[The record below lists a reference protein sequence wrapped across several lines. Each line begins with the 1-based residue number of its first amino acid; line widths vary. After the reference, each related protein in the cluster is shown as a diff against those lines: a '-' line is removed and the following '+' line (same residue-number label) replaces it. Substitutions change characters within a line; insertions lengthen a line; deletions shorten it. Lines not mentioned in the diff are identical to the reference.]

1 MNAKNLGPVK
11 KNNKTSC
18 LGQLMR
24 LCINWKTSIL
34 QEIQGVY
41 YIFTKSIGPKT
52 FVWAR
57 GFPKI
62 ELFIKS
68 INQKISQVIDFNN
81 YFNNNSL
88 YLLSKKLVIRVKP
101 SIFGTATHQI
111 DFLLRRI
118 GRNCDLVSSVFTLT
132 RAPIVSKK
140 TAFGAYQDW
149 GLRLKRTR
157 TPIGMREPHWQY
169 PRNQAPANSIKFI
182 KINGL
187 IKSAYPF
194 SIDVLRKLYIN
205 GCLS

>member
-18 LGQLMR
+18 FGQLMR
-24 LCINWKTSIL
+24 LCINCKASIL

-62 ELFIKS
+62 ELFINAV
-68 INQKISQVIDFNN
+68 IQKISQVFDFNN
-81 YFNNNSL
+81 LFNDNSL
-88 YLLSKKLVIRVKP
+88 YLLSKKPVIRART
-101 SIFGTATHQI
+101 SIFCTATHQI

-118 GRNCDLVSSVFTLT
+118 RPNCDLVSSVFTLT

-140 TAFGAYQDW
+140 TALGAYQDW
-149 GLRLKRTR
+149 DLRLKPTL
-157 TPIGMREPHWQY
+157 TPIGMRDPQWQY
-169 PRNQAPANSIKFI
+169 PRNQVSANSIKFI

-187 IKSAYPF
+187 IKYRRIQSRLMSCES
-194 SIDVLRKLYIN
+194 SI
-205 GCLS
+205 

>member
-11 KNNKTSC
+11 KNNKTSYF
-18 LGQLMR
+18 GQLMR
-24 LCINWKTSIL
+24 LCINWKISIL

-62 ELFIKS
+62 ALFVKS
-68 INQKISQVIDFNN
+68 INQKISQIIDFNN

-101 SIFGTATHQI
+101 SIFGTATQQI
-111 DFLLRRI
+111 NFLLRQIRP
-118 GRNCDLVSSVFTLT
+118 NCDLVSSVFTLT
-132 RAPIVSKK
+132 KAPMVSKK
-140 TAFGAYQDW
+140 TALGAYQDW
-149 GLRLKRTR
+149 GLRLKPAP
-157 TPIGMREPHWQY
+157 TPMSIREPHWHY
-169 PRNQAPANSIKFI
+169 PRNQASVNSIKFI

-187 IKSAYPF
+187 TKYRRIQSQLMSCES
-194 SIDVLRKLYIN
+194 SI
-205 GCLS
+205 

>member
-18 LGQLMR
+18 FGQLMR
-24 LCINWKTSIL
+24 LCINCKASIL

-41 YIFTKSIGPKT
+41 YIFTKSIDPKT

-62 ELFIKS
+62 ALFIKS
-68 INQKISQVIDFNN
+68 INQKILQVIDFNN
-81 YFNNNSL
+81 YFNDNSYCL
-88 YLLSKKLVIRVKP
+88 FSKKLFICVKP
-101 SIFGTATHQI
+101 SIFSAATHQI

-118 GRNCDLVSSVFTLT
+118 RLNCDLDSSVFTLT
-132 RAPIVSKK
+132 RTPIVSKK

-149 GLRLKRTR
+149 GLRLKRTP
-157 TPIGMREPHWQY
+157 TPIGMRDPHWQH
-169 PRNQAPANSIKFI
+169 PCNQAPANSIKFI

-187 IKSAYPF
+187 IKYRRIQSRLM
-194 SIDVLRKLYIN
+194 SSESTI
-205 GCLS
+205 

>member
-11 KNNKTSC
+11 KNNKISYF
-18 LGQLMR
+18 GQLMR
-24 LCINWKTSIL
+24 RCINCKACIL

-52 FVWAR
+52 FVWAW

-62 ELFIKS
+62 ALLIKS

-81 YFNNNSL
+81 YLNCDSHSL
-88 YLLSKKLVIRVKP
+88 FIRKPVIRIKP
-101 SIFGTATHQI
+101 SLFGVATHQI

-118 GRNCDLVSSVFTLT
+118 RRNCDLVSSVFTLT

-187 IKSAYPF
+187 IKYRRIHSQLMSCES
-194 SIDVLRKLYIN
+194 SI
-205 GCLS
+205 